1 MKINIIGIR
10 SAVHGVNDIRT
21 KRRVQSLI
29 WILFR
34 WAFIIGIGSVILYP
48 ILYMASSAFRGN
60 ADVMDPSV
68 IWIPKHY
75 TLLNIRQAFNAMHYP
90 TALANTGRIMMVSA
104 CIQVL
109 VTAMVGYGFA
119 RFEFYGK
126 KILFAIVIFTI
137 LVPAQTT
144 IMPSFIQ
151 MTNFNMFGVADI
163 LSVLSGHD
171 VKINLTNTPWVMY
184 LPAILGMG
192 LRSGLFIYMF
202 RQFFRN
208 IPKELEEA
216 AIIDGCGP
224 YRTFL
229 RVMVP
234 NAGAIF
240 LTAFLFSL
248 VWYWNEYYLTSL
260 MLNDTPTITLAL
272 AQLQQSL
279 WDTVSTDEYSLLT
292 TRMQAGC
299 LLTIIP
305 PLVVYL
311 IVQRKFTESIERSGI
326 VG

>member
-1 MKINIIGIR
+1 
-10 SAVHGVNDIRT
+10 
-21 KRRVQSLI
+21 
-29 WILFR
+29 
-34 WAFIIGIGSVILYP
+34 
-48 ILYMASSAFRGN
+48 
-60 ADVMDPSV
+60 
-68 IWIPKHY
+68 
-75 TLLNIRQAFNAMHYP
+75 
-90 TALANTGRIMMVSA
+90 
-104 CIQVL
+104 
-109 VTAMVGYGFA
+109 
-119 RFEFYGK
+119 
-126 KILFAIVIFTI
+126 
-137 LVPAQTT
+137 
-144 IMPSFIQ
+144 MPSFIQ

-248 VWYWNEYYLTSL
+248 VWYWNEY
-260 MLNDTPTITLAL
+260 
-272 AQLQQSL
+272 
-279 WDTVSTDEYSLLT
+279 
-292 TRMQAGC
+292 
-299 LLTIIP
+299 
-305 PLVVYL
+305 
-311 IVQRKFTESIERSGI
+311 
-326 VG
+326 

>member
-1 MKINIIGIR
+1 
-10 SAVHGVNDIRT
+10 
-21 KRRVQSLI
+21 
-29 WILFR
+29 
-34 WAFIIGIGSVILYP
+34 
-48 ILYMASSAFRGN
+48 
-60 ADVMDPSV
+60 
-68 IWIPKHY
+68 
-75 TLLNIRQAFNAMHYP
+75 
-90 TALANTGRIMMVSA
+90 MVSA

-208 IPKELEEA
+208 IPTEL
-216 AIIDGCGP
+216 
-224 YRTFL
+224 
-229 RVMVP
+229 
-234 NAGAIF
+234 
-240 LTAFLFSL
+240 SL
-248 VWYWNEYYLTSL
+248 
-260 MLNDTPTITLAL
+260 IH
-272 AQLQQSL
+272 
-279 WDTVSTDEYSLLT
+279 
-292 TRMQAGC
+292 
-299 LLTIIP
+299 I
-305 PLVVYL
+305 
-311 IVQRKFTESIERSGI
+311 
-326 VG
+326 